1 MMGSPA
7 LFPTWEDTTDVN
19 IERSFIMPEILP
31 GNRLAMRFTLAV
43 VCLLTLSLGVV
54 AAAPGLQRVETKKVC
69 MVNNQVFEKDQI
81 PVTVEGKTYYG
92 CCEMCKDRLTKDA
105 AIRSAVDPVTGKP
118 VDKATAVIGA
128 LPDGKVLY
136 FESET
141 TFGQY
146 GK

>member
-1 MMGSPA
+1 
-7 LFPTWEDTTDVN
+7 
-19 IERSFIMPEILP
+19 MPE
-31 GNRLAMRFTLAV
+31 NRLTIRFALAI
-43 VCLLTLSLGVV
+43 VCLLALSLGV
-54 AAAPGLQRVETKKVC
+54 AATGMAAPALQRVETKKVC

-92 CCEMCKDRLTKDA
+92 CCEMCKERLSKDA
-105 AIRSAVDPVTGKP
+105 AIRSAVDPVSGKP

>member
-1 MMGSPA
+1 
-7 LFPTWEDTTDVN
+7 
-19 IERSFIMPEILP
+19 MPEKLP
-31 GNRLAMRFTLAV
+31 ENRLALRFVLAV
-43 VCLLTLSLGVV
+43 VCLLLFALAVQAGEAGVKP
-54 AAAPGLQRVETKKVC
+54 ALQRVEAKKVC

-92 CCEMCKDRLTKDA
+92 CCEMCKERLAKDA
-105 AIRSAVDPVTGKP
+105 ALRSAVDPVTGKP

>member
-1 MMGSPA
+1 
-7 LFPTWEDTTDVN
+7 
-19 IERSFIMPEILP
+19 MPEILS
-31 GNRLAMRFTLAV
+31 GNRRVVRFALAV
-43 VCLLTLSLGVV
+43 VCLLALSLGV
-54 AAAPGLQRVETKKVC
+54 AAASPALQRVETKKVC

-92 CCEMCKDRLTKDA
+92 CCEMCKERLSKDA
-105 AIRSAVDPVTGKP
+105 AIRSAVDPVSGKP